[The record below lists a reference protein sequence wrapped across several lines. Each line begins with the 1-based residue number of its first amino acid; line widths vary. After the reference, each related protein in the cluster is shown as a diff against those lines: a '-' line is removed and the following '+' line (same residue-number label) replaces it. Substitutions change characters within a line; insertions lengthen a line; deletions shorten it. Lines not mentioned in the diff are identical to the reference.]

1 MTRFFLLVFFSCFQL
16 VCSQQTDYV
25 DFKKAEVSISI
36 FPDSK
41 GLTGHVI
48 YDFEIIKDV
57 DSIYFD
63 AKNINAID
71 NARLYNK
78 DFSTTYTDDK
88 IIIRSNFKKGENLTA
103 FIGFYAQPKKS
114 IYFVNYNDT
123 IVNQAWTQ
131 GQGKYT
137 SNWLPSFDD
146 ENEKVEFDITL
157 CSYKKYEII
166 SNGNLVDRMD
176 AYDERFNCV
185 KFNMNQPMSSYL
197 VALAIGNYNKQTET
211 SISGIP
217 LEYYYYPEDSAKV
230 EPTYRYTKQM
240 FDFLEEEIGVSY
252 PWEIYKQV
260 PVKDFLYSG
269 MENTTLTIFSDAF
282 VVDAIGF
289 NDRNYVNVNA
299 HELAHQW
306 FGNLVTAKSG
316 EHHWLQEGFATY
328 YALLAERDVFGD
340 DYYYWRLYEYAN
352 ELLQQDKAGQS
363 TALLDAKASSATF
376 YKKGCWTLH
385 ILREQVGDT
394 AFKNAV
400 KNYLTKYQFKTA
412 ETLDFIKEIESESGQ
427 DVSEFVTTWLESVT
441 LPEDAVVK
449 SLKVSEFMQEYFT
462 VSCDTFSDK
471 CQDYLVSDISD
482 EAKIKIVSQKGYQ
495 IKAED
500 FRNSI
505 KVRQAIAENLP
516 IIPSELK
523 ANYESLLNDKSYITI
538 EIALYNLWINFPE
551 DRAKYLQAT
560 KDIYGLSDLNVRQ
573 LWLIL
578 HLNTIEYQPDKK
590 EVIFQELA
598 NYTSD
603 NYGFEVRQK
612 AFEYLKLIDG
622 FDEMA
627 LKNLLQATSH
637 HNWRFQQFSKQLLE
651 ELSANENYKTI
662 IETIKNK

>member
-1 MTRFFLLVFFSCFQL
+1 M
-16 VCSQQTDYV
+16 
-25 DFKKAEVSISI
+25 
-36 FPDSK
+36 
-41 GLTGHVI
+41 
-48 YDFEIIKDV
+48 
-57 DSIYFD
+57 
-63 AKNINAID
+63 
-71 NARLYNK
+71 
-78 DFSTTYTDDK
+78 
-88 IIIRSNFKKGENLTA
+88 
-103 FIGFYAQPKKS
+103 
-114 IYFVNYNDT
+114 
-123 IVNQAWTQ
+123 
-131 GQGKYT
+131 
-137 SNWLPSFDD
+137 
-146 ENEKVEFDITL
+146 
-157 CSYKKYEII
+157 
-166 SNGNLVDRMD
+166 
-176 AYDERFNCV
+176 
-185 KFNMNQPMSSYL
+185 
-197 VALAIGNYNKQTET
+197 
-211 SISGIP
+211 
-217 LEYYYYPEDSAKV
+217 
-230 EPTYRYTKQM
+230 
-240 FDFLEEEIGVSY
+240 
-252 PWEIYKQV
+252 
-260 PVKDFLYSG
+260 
-269 MENTTLTIFSDAF
+269 
-282 VVDAIGF
+282 
-289 NDRNYVNVNA
+289 
-299 HELAHQW
+299 
-306 FGNLVTAKSG
+306 
-316 EHHWLQEGFATY
+316 
-328 YALLAERDVFGD
+328 
-340 DYYYWRLYEYAN
+340 
-352 ELLQQDKAGQS
+352 
-363 TALLDAKASSATF
+363 
-376 YKKGCWTLH
+376 
-385 ILREQVGDT
+385 
-394 AFKNAV
+394 
-400 KNYLTKYQFKTA
+400 TKYQFKTA

-482 EAKIKIVSQKGYQ
+482 EAKIKIVSQKSYQ

-637 HNWRFQQFSKQLLE
+637 HNWRFQQISKQLLE